1 MSKNFRR
8 DNVVLSSSLFMKKPD
23 AYLIHKIPHGIR
35 PTRLGA
41 LKKQRKKSKLKHGRN
56 EREEKV

>member
-1 MSKNFRR
+1 MAFKWLSNFGI
-8 DNVVLSSSLFMKKPD
+8 MKKPD
-23 AYLIHKIPHGIR
+23 AYLIQKIPHGIR
-35 PTRLGA
+35 TTRLGA